1 MEDSALQRGWMQD
14 DEEQCVLFGWTSAWV
29 GMGSKARK
37 RTIYKLLG
45 MEARC
50 NASSDDDGS
59 RYSRSSARVLA
70 CR

>member
-1 MEDSALQRGWMQD
+1 MEDSALQRGWKQD
-14 DEEQCVLFGWTSAWV
+14 DEEQCVLFRWTSAWV

-50 NASSDDDGS
+50 NASTDAGGRKISLL
-59 RYSRSSARVLA
+59 SARA
-70 CR
+70 